1 MPTLTIR
8 LTDRQ
13 AEQIKQAAEDFGMTK
28 GSVIKSRVF
37 DKGFTPR
44 RVPRPDHIELARI
57 VAQLGKL
64 GSNVNQIAHS
74 INVGEIPPTAEL
86 ISELKEAREG
96 LETIGADVKHV
107 LHIRE

>member
-13 AEQIKQAAEDFGMTK
+13 AVQLKQAAEDYGMTK

-37 DKGFTPR
+37 GKGFSPR
-44 RVPRPDHIELARI
+44 RIPRPDQIELARI

-64 GSNVNQIAHS
+64 GGNVNQIAHS
-74 INVGEIPPTAEL
+74 LNLGTIPPTAEL
-86 ISELKEAREG
+86 ITSLKAVREG
-96 LETIGADVKHV
+96 LENIGADVKHV
-107 LHIRE
+107 LRIRE